1 MAKKSPEPRFI
12 NRELSWVEFNA
23 RVLHEAT
30 RSDVPLLER
39 LKFLCIVTSNFDEFF
54 MVRVASVKRQIARGN
69 YPTCPS
75 GVLPSE
81 ILTRVLE
88 RVQAL
93 VTLKYKTLLEEVIPG
108 LEEAGLVL
116 KRPGAY
122 TAEQSS
128 FLKRRFHED
137 IFPVLTPVRATP
149 GQEIPYITNL
159 RLHAA
164 FLLSPTEGADFLTD
178 APIGGSGNDEHYL
191 AIVQIPA
198 SLDRLIFLPEDSGTV
213 SFTLL
218 EDVVVQHAAA
228 LFPGYRVVEQCL
240 FRVTRDADM
249 GVDEERD
256 EDFVEAMEQV
266 LARREFSKAVR
277 LSIAGASDEDSE
289 LRSILSRAVDI
300 PEAEVFEKSEPLDLG
315 EFMPLTSIHGFDNL
329 KYERWRGYVSPEVPS
344 EGPLWESIR
353 QNDILFHHPFES
365 FEPIVRLLNDA
376 ADDPRVLS
384 IKMTLYRTSGESPI
398 VQALERAVRSG
409 KQVTVLVEI
418 KARFDEERNIT
429 WAERLEQAGVIVVNG
444 IARLKVHAKALL
456 IVRREQRGIQ
466 RYVHLGTGNY
476 NDKTARLYTDVGL
489 LTARQEI
496 AYETGLFFNAITG
509 YSAIPA
515 LSHLVMAPTTLKS
528 KLLQLIEREG
538 LRALGGG
545 QGRILAKM
553 NSLADPEV
561 IEALYRA
568 SQAGVEIKLNIRG
581 ICMLV
586 PGVAGLSE
594 TIEVT
599 SVIDRYLEH
608 ARIVYFHNGGFP
620 EVYAASADWMPRNLE
635 RRVELMFP
643 ITDERQQRRA
653 ISVLETCF
661 SDTTN
666 AHRMRSDGMFAAPA
680 ASASG
685 KGEVRSQHEFHRQA
699 EMRSKR
705 SDHENEKVFE
715 VRRKPPKA

>member
-1 MAKKSPEPRFI
+1 MAKARIEPQFI
-12 NRELSWVEFNA
+12 NRELSWIEFNA

-69 YPTCPS
+69 YVTCPS
-75 GVLPSE
+75 GISPSDLLDR
-81 ILTRVLE
+81 ILE
-88 RVQAL
+88 RVKSLIAR
-93 VTLKYKTLLEEVIPG
+93 KYKTLLEEVIPG
-108 LEEAGLVL
+108 LAEAGLVL
-116 KRPGAY
+116 KRPADY
-122 TAEQSS
+122 TPEQSS

-149 GQEIPYITNL
+149 GQEIPYISNL

-164 FLLSPTEGADFLTD
+164 FLLSPNEGADFLTD
-178 APIGGSGNDEHYL
+178 APIGGKGQDEHYL

-198 SLDRLIFLPEDSGTV
+198 SLERLIFLPEDSGTV
-213 SFTLL
+213 SFALL
-218 EDVVVQHAAA
+218 EDVIVQHAAA
-228 LFPGYRVVEQCL
+228 LFPGYRVVAQCL

-277 LSIAGASDEDSE
+277 LSIAGASDPNGE
-289 LRSILSRAVDI
+289 LRGILSRAVDI
-300 PEAEVFEKSEPLDLG
+300 PENEVFEKSEPLDLG
-315 EFMPLTSIHGFDNL
+315 EFMSLTSIHGFDQL
-329 KYERWRGYVSPEVPS
+329 KYERWHGYESPEVPS

-376 ADDPRVLS
+376 ADDPKVLS
-384 IKMTLYRTSGESPI
+384 IKMTLYRTSGDSPI
-398 VQALERAVRSG
+398 VQALERAARSG

-429 WAERLEQAGVIVVNG
+429 WAERLEQAGVIVVYG

-528 KLLQLIEREG
+528 RLLQLIEREAM
-538 LRALGGG
+538 RAAGGG

-561 IEALYRA
+561 IKALYEA
-568 SQAGVEIKLNIRG
+568 SRAGVEIKLNIRG

-586 PGVAGLSE
+586 PGVAGLSD

-608 ARIVYFHNGGFP
+608 ARIISFHNGGVP

-643 ITDERQQRRA
+643 ITEEWQQRKA
-653 ISVLETCF
+653 ISILETCLG
-661 SDTTN
+661 DTTN
-666 AHRMRSDGMFAAPA
+666 AHRMLPDGTFAPPAP
-680 ASASG
+680 G
-685 KGEVRSQHEFHRQA
+685 KKKVRSQLEFQEQA
-699 EMRSKR
+699 KARTKR